1 VQHAIRARTKDF
13 LDSINPDSGQDAG
26 PMQAVVVTEYRGR
39 AETIDMPAPEAHA
52 GQVLIK
58 VLAAGMNPMDRAI
71 AAGGWQ
77 SLMPAKF
84 PMILGA
90 DLAGTVERVGEGSS
104 RFAVGDPVMGQLL
117 IPPLGSS
124 GTYAEYVAV
133 GADSTLARIPSG
145 MEAAVAASAPTAG
158 MTGLSIVE
166 SLAPLDG
173 KSVLIVGAAGG
184 VGSFATQFAVG
195 VGARVI
201 ANVRAEN
208 AERMRAYGVAETV
221 DHTTTPLPEL
231 VARLHTDGID
241 VLVDLASNAAA
252 FAALASQVREG
263 GTALTTLYVADVD
276 ALAAKG
282 VTTVNFQLPA
292 SSELLERVANAL
304 AGGQI
309 VPPPINRISLA
320 QAPAV
325 FAGENGSVPNGKT
338 VIVM

>member
-1 VQHAIRARTKDF
+1 
-13 LDSINPDSGQDAG
+13 
-26 PMQAVVVTEYRGR
+26 MQAVVVLEYQGR
-39 AETIDMPAPEAHA
+39 AETIELPAPEAHA

-77 SLMPAKF
+77 SLMPATF

-90 DLAGTVERVGEGSS
+90 DFAGMVERVGEGSS
-104 RFAVGDPVMGQLL
+104 RFAVGDAVMGQLL

-133 GADSTLARIPSG
+133 SADSTLVRTPPG
-145 MEAAVAASAPTAG
+145 MDAAVAASAPTVG

-195 VGARVI
+195 SGARVI
-201 ANVRAEN
+201 AGVRAEN

-221 DHTTTPLPEL
+221 DHTTAPLPEL
-231 VARLHTDGID
+231 VARMHSDGVD
-241 VLVDLASNAAA
+241 VLVDLASDAGA
-252 FAALASQVREG
+252 FAALAALVRDG
-263 GTALTTLYVADVD
+263 GTALTTLYVADAD

-282 VTTVNFQLPA
+282 VTAVNFQLPA
-292 SSELLERVANAL
+292 SSELLERVAGAL
-304 AGGQI
+304 AAGQI
-309 VPPPINRISLA
+309 VPPPINRISLT

-325 FAGENGSVPNGKT
+325 FAGENGSMRGAKT
-338 VIVM
+338 VIVLSTEAGERDERN

>member
-1 VQHAIRARTKDF
+1 MR
-13 LDSINPDSGQDAG
+13 
-26 PMQAVVVTEYRGR
+26 AVVVPEYRGR
-39 AETIDMPAPEAHA
+39 AEIIELPAPEAHA

-71 AAGGWQ
+71 AAGRWQ
-77 SLMPAKF
+77 SLMPATF

-90 DLAGTVERVGEGSS
+90 DLAGTVERVGDESS
-104 RFAVGDPVMGQLL
+104 RFAVEDAVMGQLL

-124 GTYAEYVAV
+124 GTYAEYVVAS
-133 GADSTLARIPSG
+133 ADSTLVRIPPRID
-145 MEAAVAASAPTAG
+145 AAVAASVPTVG

-184 VGSFATQFAVG
+184 VGSFATQFAVQS
-195 VGARVI
+195 GAHVI

-221 DHTTTPLPEL
+221 DHTTSPLPEL
-231 VARLHTDGID
+231 VARMHSGGID
-241 VLVDLASNAAA
+241 VLVDLASDAEA
-252 FAALASQVREG
+252 FAALAALVRDG
-263 GTALTTLYVADVD
+263 GTALTTVYVADTD

-282 VTTVNFQLPA
+282 VTAVNFQVPA

-304 AGGQI
+304 AAGHI
-309 VPPPINRISLA
+309 VLPPINRISLR

-325 FAGENGSVPNGKT
+325 FAGDNGSMRYAKT
-338 VIVM
+338 VIVLSSQEDEGDERN